1 MVALPWEAALARLA
15 PDLPR
20 LEIVVDV
27 VDQMVDIALD
37 FRQSGHPGGSRSKVP
52 MLVTLALSGAMRWDL
67 RHPEKVG
74 ADRFVLAAG
83 HTVPA
88 VYALLAALHEAL
100 AARAAATGDPRFAVA
115 NADRWSL
122 RLDDLLTLRRRGGLP
137 GHAEFSGKSLFLKF
151 NTGPSGHGLPAAAG
165 IALAL
170 RRGGLPGVRVFA
182 LEGEGGATAGSTH
195 EALNAA
201 WGLGLDN
208 LVVLLDWN
216 DFGIDPR
223 PASAVVYGTP
233 ADWFSSHGWRA
244 WGAADGASPA
254 QLARALLQATLDPE
268 PGGRPAAVWARTRK
282 GRGYGRFDAE
292 SHGAPHPAGSP
303 AFWETKRAFQ
313 ERYGVRF
320 DGFGEPPP
328 ADPVARHARSLANLR
343 TAISVLLDDAE
354 TCLFVA
360 DRLVELGEAIPDR
373 PGGLAAAGARNPWR
387 DPRLTDARAYPD
399 ALWFAPGTRVSNKVA
414 MGRWGAWANSWARE
428 TYGRPLF
435 LALSADLAES
445 TSLALFARDFEG
457 RPNFGDYERHDN
469 PDGLLLPAE
478 ITEFT
483 NAAMAAGIASVNFHE
498 APEREWNGLSAAH
511 SSYGAFAYLQYG
523 PMRLYSQLAQDAD
536 LKVGPVLW
544 VLSHSGPETAED
556 SRTHFGVFA
565 PSVSQLFPE
574 GQVCDLHPW
583 DPNEVPV
590 LIAAGLAAGFPIL
603 ALHLVRPP
611 LPVPD
616 RRALQIP
623 PHFDAAR
630 GAYLL
635 REPPPGAPR
644 HGTVVVTG
652 ASSTA
657 NLVALLPD
665 IDRLGLNL
673 KIVAALSPQLF
684 DRQPADYCQRVLSAA
699 DRLDAIG
706 ITNRSRASLAR
717 WLPDG
722 DALAASLCADCDD
735 RWRTGGTVEEV
746 LEEAQLDRA
755 SIVDALVRFAA
766 AREERLH
773 RAAARLEALRNGRA

>member
-1 MVALPWEAALARLA
+1 MTSPPWETALDRLA
-15 PDLPR
+15 SERPHLER
-20 LEIVVDV
+20 LVDV
-27 VDQMVDIALD
+27 VDQLVDIALD

-100 AARAAATGDPRFAVA
+100 AAQLAASGDSRYAVA
-115 NADRWSL
+115 HPSRWAL
-122 RLDDLLTLRRRGGLP
+122 RAEDLLTLRRRGGLP
-137 GHAEFSGKSLFLKF
+137 GHAEFAGRSLFLKY
-151 NTGPSGHGLPAAAG
+151 NSGPSGHGLPAAAG
-165 IALAL
+165 MALAL
-170 RRGGLPGVRVFA
+170 RQGGLPQVRVFA

-195 EALNAA
+195 ETLNAG
-201 WGLGLDN
+201 WGLGLEN

-233 ADWFSSHGWRA
+233 ADWFASHGWRV
-244 WGAADGASPA
+244 WGAADGANPV
-254 QLARALLQATLDPE
+254 QLARALFQATLDPE

-282 GRGYGRFDAE
+282 GRGYGRFDHE
-292 SHGAPHPAGSP
+292 SHGLPHPAGSP
-303 AFWETKRAFQ
+303 EFWETKRPFQ
-313 ERYGVRF
+313 DRYGVRF
-320 DGFGEPPP
+320 DGFGDPPP
-328 ADPVARHARSLANLR
+328 SDPAARRARALSNLK
-343 TAISVLLDDAE
+343 TALSVLLDDAE
-354 TCLFVA
+354 TCRFVA
-360 DRLVELGEAIPDR
+360 ERLVELGDAVPER
-373 PGGLAAAGARNPWR
+373 PGGLAAPGTRNPWR
-387 DPRLTDARAYPD
+387 DPRLTEARSYPE

-414 MGRWGAWANSWARE
+414 MGRWGSWANSWARAE
-428 TYGRPLF
+428 YGRPLF

-445 TSLALFARDFEG
+445 TSLALFARDFEQLA
-457 RPNFGDYERHDN
+457 NFGDYERTTN
-469 PDGLLLPAE
+469 PGGVLLPAE

-483 NAAMAAGIASVNFHE
+483 NAAMAAGIASVNFDP
-498 APEREWNGLSAAH
+498 APEHEWNGFSAAH

-523 PMRLYSQLAQDAD
+523 PMRLHSQLAQDAD

-544 VLSHSGPETAED
+544 VLGHSGPETAED
-556 SRTHFGVFA
+556 SRTHFGIHE
-565 PSVSQLFPE
+565 PSVAQLFPE

-590 LIAAGLAAGFPIL
+590 LIAAALAAGFPIL
-603 ALHLVRPP
+603 ALHLARPP
-611 LPVPD
+611 VLVPD
-616 RRALQIP
+616 RRGLQIP
-623 PHFDAAR
+623 DEFEAAR

-635 REPPPGAPR
+635 RAPREDAPPG
-644 HGTVVVTG
+644 GTVVVTG
-652 ASSTA
+652 ASTTA
-657 NLVALLPD
+657 NLVALLPE

-684 DRQPADYCQRVLSAA
+684 DRQPADDRARVLSPA
-699 DRLDAIG
+699 DRLDAMG

-722 DALAASLCADCDD
+722 DALAASLCADHDD

-746 LEEAQLDRA
+746 LEEARLDPA
-755 SIVDALVRFAA
+755 SILDALARFAA
-766 AREERLH
+766 GREERLRRH
-773 RAAARLEALRNGRA
+773 AARLETLQAGRA

>member
-1 MVALPWEAALARLA
+1 MTAPAWEAALERLA
-15 PDLPR
+15 PELPR
-20 LEIVVDV
+20 LATLIDV
-27 VDQMVDIALD
+27 VDQLVDIALD

-100 AARAAATGDPRFAVA
+100 AARAAATGDPRFVP
-115 NADRWSL
+115 ADAASRAL
-122 RLDDLLTLRRRGGLP
+122 RAEDLLTLRRRGGLP
-137 GHAEFSGKSLFLKF
+137 GHAEFAGKSLFLKY

-182 LEGEGGATAGSTH
+182 LEGEGGLTAGSSH
-195 EALNAA
+195 ETLNAA

-208 LVVLLDWN
+208 LLVLLDWN
-216 DFGIDPR
+216 DYGIDPR

-233 ADWFSSHGWRA
+233 ADWFTSHGWRA

-254 QLARALLQATLDPE
+254 QLARALFQATLDPE

-292 SHGAPHPAGSP
+292 SHGLPHAAGSP
-303 AFWETKRAFQ
+303 AFWETKRPFQ

-320 DGFGEPPP
+320 EGFGEPPP
-328 ADPVARHARSLANLR
+328 ADPAARRARALSNLG
-343 TAISVLLDDAE
+343 TALSVLLDDAE
-354 TCLFVA
+354 TCRFVA
-360 DRLVELGEAIPDR
+360 DRLVELGESIPER
-373 PGGLAAAGARNPWR
+373 PGGLAALGARNPWR

-399 ALWFAPGTRVSNKVA
+399 ALWFAPGTRVSNKLA
-414 MGRWGAWANSWARE
+414 MGRWGSWANSWARAE
-428 TYGRPLF
+428 YGRPLF

-445 TSLALFARDFEG
+445 TSLALFAREFEG
-457 RPNFGDYERHDN
+457 LANYGDYERN
-469 PDGLLLPAE
+469 ARPDGVLLPAE

-483 NAAMAAGIASVNFHE
+483 NAAIAAGIASVNFDPV
-498 APEREWNGLSAAH
+498 PESGWDGLSAAH

-523 PMRLYSQLAQDAD
+523 PMRLHAQLAQDAA

-544 VLSHSGPETAED
+544 VLGHSGPETAED
-556 SRTHFGVFA
+556 SRTHFGIFE
-565 PSVSQLFPE
+565 PSVAQLFPE
-574 GQVCDLHPW
+574 GQACDLHPW

-590 LIAAGLAAGFPIL
+590 LLAAALAAGFPVV
-603 ALHLVRPP
+603 ALHLVRPA
-611 LPVPD
+611 LLVPD
-616 RRALQIP
+616 RRALRIP
-623 PHFDAAR
+623 GHFDAAR

-635 REPPPGAPR
+635 RAPRPGAPCG
-644 HGTVVVTG
+644 GTVVVTG

-657 NLVALLPD
+657 NLVALLPE

-673 KIVAALSPQLF
+673 KLVAALSPQLF
-684 DRQPADYCQRVLSAA
+684 DRQPEEYRAGVLSDA
-699 DRLDAIG
+699 DRLDAMG

-722 DALAASLCADCDD
+722 DALAASLCADHDG
-735 RWRTGGTVEEV
+735 RWRTGGTVDEV
-746 LEEAQLDRA
+746 LEEARLDPA
-755 SIVDALVRFAA
+755 SILEALVRFAA
-766 AREERLH
+766 GREERL
-773 RAAARLEALRNGRA
+773 RRTAARLEALRAGPA

>member
-1 MVALPWEAALARLA
+1 MAAPPWEEALARLS

-20 LEIVVDV
+20 LETVIDV
-27 VDQMVDIALD
+27 VDQLVDFALD

-100 AARAAATGDPRFAVA
+100 AARAAATGDPRFAAA
-115 NADRWSL
+115 NAARWSL
-122 RLDDLLTLRRRGGLP
+122 RADELLALRRRGGLP
-137 GHAEFSGKSLFLKF
+137 GHAEFAGRSLFLKF

-165 IALAL
+165 MALAL

-195 EALNAA
+195 ETLNAA

-223 PASAVVYGTP
+223 PASAVIYGTP
-233 ADWFSSHGWRA
+233 TDWFASHGWRVA
-244 WGAADGASPA
+244 GVADGASPA
-254 QLARALLQATLDPE
+254 QLARALYQATLDPE

-282 GRGYGRFDAE
+282 GRGYGRFDSA
-292 SHGAPHPAGSP
+292 SHGVPHAAGAP
-303 AFWETKRAFQ
+303 AFWETKRPFQ

-320 DGFGEPPP
+320 DGFGEPAPSDP
-328 ADPVARHARSLANLR
+328 AARRARAAANLR
-343 TAISVLLDDAE
+343 VALSVLLDDGE
-354 TCLFVA
+354 SCRFVA
-360 DRLVELGEAIPDR
+360 ERLVELGEAVPER

-387 DPRLTDARAYPD
+387 DPRLTDARAYPE
-399 ALWFAPGTRVSNKVA
+399 ALWFTPGTRVSNKVA

-428 TYGRPLF
+428 AYGRPLF

-457 RPNFGDYERHDN
+457 RAGFGDYERTAN
-469 PDGLLLPAE
+469 PDGVLLPAQ

-483 NAAMAAGIASVNFHE
+483 NAAMAAGIASVNFDP
-498 APEREWNGLSAAH
+498 APERDWNGFAAAH

-523 PMRLYSQLAQDAD
+523 PMRLYSQMAQDAE
-536 LKVGPVLW
+536 LKIGPVLW
-544 VLSHSGPETAED
+544 VLGHSGPETAED

-565 PSVSQLFPE
+565 PAVSQLFPE

-590 LIAAGLAAGFPIL
+590 LIAAALAGGFPIL

-611 LPVPD
+611 LLVPD
-616 RRALQIP
+616 RRALQLP
-623 PHFDAAR
+623 SRFDAAH

-635 REPPPGAPR
+635 REARPDMPR
-644 HGTVVVTG
+644 DGVIVVTG

-657 NLVALLPD
+657 NLVGLLPELE
-665 IDRLGLNL
+665 RRGLNL

-684 DRQPADYCQRVLSAA
+684 DRQQAAYRERVLSET
-699 DRLDAIG
+699 DRLDALG

-722 DALAASLCADCDD
+722 DALSASLCADWDD

-746 LEEAQLDRA
+746 LEEAHLDP
-755 SIVDALVRFAA
+755 DAILDAVVRFAG
-766 AREERLH
+766 ARGARLRRH
-773 RAAARLEALRNGRA
+773 AARLEALRTGPP